1 MCEMVIQ
8 VGAQVIGNDAAVTF
22 AGTFGNFELN
32 TMLPVAAHNLLQ
44 AIDLLTSASRVFSRR
59 CVSGLEADAQKCE
72 SNIEKSLAMCT
83 SLAPEIGYD
92 KAAKIAKVAY
102 ESGKTV
108 REVALE
114 ISGLDKKKIDEL
126 LEPRSQTEPGTGVG
140 MAAGG

>member
-1 MCEMVIQ
+1 MQC
-8 VGAQVIGNDAAVTF
+8 
-22 AGTFGNFELN
+22 
-32 TMLPVAAHNLLQ
+32 
-44 AIDLLTSASRVFSRR
+44 
-59 CVSGLEADAQKCE
+59 
-72 SNIEKSLAMCT
+72 NIELSLSKCT
-83 SLAPEIGYD
+83 LLAPVIGYD

-126 LEPRSQTEPGTGVG
+126 LDPKSQTEPGTGVG